1 MSCSCNVS
9 ALRLFARGLV
19 QVHHLESGSQFVLPI
34 RGSAV
39 RPGFATALRAT
50 ADTSPATQRQHLHAS
65 RTLRDTEDP
74 VGAKP
79 PTEAQT
85 TSSPDEQTNKPE
97 APLEL
102 TSKKR
107 ERTNISNRFNLRRS
121 NAKRPATEAATV
133 SGNGADA
140 SNEAE
145 AIAKS
150 AWKFKTQGFDWKA
163 FRSKDPAKRKT
174 ADLSNFD
181 WENWKGKKF
190 DRNSGGL
197 NTLLTNLQ
205 KAQERDREA
214 IGSASSQEHSTGRN
228 RTSWDKNRAVE
239 STAMLA
245 PGARNGQ
252 NWNDAGMQPPRK
264 REEWMIQKE
273 ALKAK
278 FPEGWNPRKRLSPD
292 ALAGIRALNAQF
304 PDVYNTRTLA
314 EKFEVS
320 PEAIRRI
327 LKSRWVPSVEEE
339 EERYDRWYRRGK
351 KVWEHKAAHG
361 IKPPKRWR
369 DEGIAREP
377 EFHERKA
384 RASRTTSAILQK
396 SREQYMQGF
405 NQVQSA
411 TRERPTS
418 AVEELAGD
426 ETTNKSKGEPD
437 SVKDGGKMQEAHS
450 TWTENKSDSRKESE

>member
-9 ALRLFARGLV
+9 TLRLFARGLV
-19 QVHHLESGSQFVLPI
+19 QVHRLESGSQAVLPI

-39 RPGFATALRAT
+39 RPGFAWALRAT

-65 RTLRDTEDP
+65 RTLYDREDP
-74 VGAKP
+74 VVAKSP
-79 PTEAQT
+79 PEAQT
-85 TSSPDEQTNKPE
+85 TSPPDEQTNKPE
-97 APLEL
+97 ALLEL
-102 TSKKR
+102 TSRKR
-107 ERTNISNRFNLRRS
+107 ERTNVSNRFNPRRQS
-121 NAKRPATEAATV
+121 SKGPATESATA

-145 AIAKS
+145 AIAKT
-150 AWKFKTQGFDWKA
+150 AWKFKKQGFDWKA

-214 IGSASSQEHSTGRN
+214 IGSAASQEHSTGRS
-228 RTSWDKNRAVE
+228 RDKNRDVK
-239 STAMLA
+239 STALLG
-245 PGARNGQ
+245 PGERNRQ
-252 NWNDAGMQPPRK
+252 DWNDAGMQPPRK

-339 EERYDRWYRRGK
+339 EERYDRWHRRGK

-377 EFHERKA
+377 EFHQRKA
-384 RASRTTSAILQK
+384 KASRTTSAILQK

-411 TRERPTS
+411 ARETPSS

-437 SVKDGGKMQEAHS
+437 SVKDGGKTRDAHS
-450 TWTENKSDSRKESE
+450 TWTEIRS